1 MRVGID
7 FTPAIQ
13 QQAGIGRYTRE
24 LVRAL
29 AQLDARNQYVLFQAS
44 WGACVDVGG
53 WPANFR
59 VRSVPLTDR
68 WLAIVWQR
76 LRLPFPVELFTG
88 AVDIFHS
95 PDFVLPP
102 VRRARTVL
110 TVHDLSFLTRPETS
124 DPGLRAYLT
133 RAVPRAVARA
143 DHILADSRSTKE
155 DLVTCLGASPEQIT
169 VVYPGVDP
177 RFRPLEDETVIA
189 DVCARYALRRPFILA
204 VGTLQPRKNYPALI
218 EAVMRLGEGCA
229 EVFDELSMSQ
239 AGSRHASPSL
249 VIAGGRGWLDQEI
262 FETVERL
269 RAGNRVRFL
278 GFVWDEDLPALYNAA
293 AILAMPSL
301 YEGFGLPVLEAMACG
316 TPVVTSN
323 VSSLPEVAGD
333 AALLVSPRDVAGLTD
348 ALCRLLTDRDLR
360 ARLQQRGLAR
370 AQKFTWQK
378 VAEAVLGIYQRL
390 AAGS

>member
-7 FTPAIQ
+7 FTPAVQ

-44 WGACVDVGG
+44 RGACVDVGR

-59 VRSVPLTDR
+59 VRSVPVTDR

-76 LRLPFPVELFTG
+76 LGLPIPVELFTG
-88 AVDIFHS
+88 AVDVFHS

-133 RAVPRAVARA
+133 RAVPRAVAQA

-189 DVCARYALRRPFILA
+189 DVCTRYELRRPFILA

-218 EAVMRLGEGCA
+218 EAVVRLGEGCA
-229 EVFDELSMSQ
+229 EVFDALSMSQ
-239 AGSRHASPSL
+239 AGSRPASPSL
-249 VIAGGRGWLDQEI
+249 VIAGSRGWLDQEI

-269 RAGNRVRFL
+269 GAGDRVRFL
-278 GFVWDEDLPALYNAA
+278 GFVRDEDLPALYNAA

-333 AALLVSPRDVAGLTD
+333 AALLVSPRDVAGLSD
-348 ALCRLLTDRDLR
+348 ALCRLLTDWDLQ
-360 ARLQQRGLAR
+360 ARLRQRGLAQ

-378 VAEAVLGIYQRL
+378 AAEAVLGVYERL